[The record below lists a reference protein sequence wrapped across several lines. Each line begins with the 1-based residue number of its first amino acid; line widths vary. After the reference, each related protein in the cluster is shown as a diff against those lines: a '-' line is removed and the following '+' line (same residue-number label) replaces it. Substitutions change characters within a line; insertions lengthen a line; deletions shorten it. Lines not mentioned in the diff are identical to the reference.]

1 MHKSGGTD
9 NFGAVFPGNLT
20 RGTFSDPGRSVGL
33 AELLENVK
41 TALESRY
48 SIERELGRG
57 GMATVYLAQDFRHG
71 RSVAVKVLHHELAS
85 AVGADRFLR
94 EIKLAARLN
103 HPHILPLFDSGDV
116 GGFLFYVMPYVEG
129 ESLRD
134 RMNREG
140 QLTLEEALGIGRAVA
155 SALDYAHR
163 NHIVHRDIK
172 PENIMLNEGEALVMD
187 FGIAKAVSMAGS
199 DTLTQTGMVIG
210 TPAYVSPEQAAGEV
224 EIDGRSDQY
233 SLGCV
238 LYEMLTGKRPFTGPT
253 AQAVLTKRFTA
264 PVPTLSDVLEGVPA
278 EIDHALSK
286 ALSKDAA
293 ARFATSGE
301 FGRALVAPVVTTPT
315 STPVPEGA
323 QVVKSIAVLP
333 FTNMSADVENEYF
346 TDGMA
351 EEIINALSKIKSLSV
366 ASRTSSFAYKGKTE
380 DIKEIGKKL
389 EVSAVLEGSVRKM
402 GNKIRISVQLISV
415 ANGYQLWSER
425 YDREIEDVFA
435 IQDEI
440 AQNIVKALRVVLS
453 EDEKRAIEKIPTE
466 NVEAYDYYLRG
477 RKFFHQH
484 RRTSIEFARQMFTRA
499 IEIDPEYALAHAGIA
514 DCCSILYMYFDA
526 RESNLKQAD
535 SASKKALQLD
545 PDLAE
550 AHSARG
556 LAFSLSKQY
565 DAAVKEF
572 EKAMALDPKLYEAPY
587 FYGRACLAQG
597 KWSEAAPLFERA
609 SALRPEDYQAPTFLA
624 AAFAGQGRIHEAS
637 KASHRAA
644 NVIEQ
649 WLDLNPDDAR
659 ALNLGATIWSN
670 LGQSEKAL
678 EWARRS
684 LVIDKEDPQVLY
696 NVACVYAI
704 EGMKDDAIGC
714 LERAIDKGAGHREWI
729 EHDSDLNSLRGDK
742 RFQALLERM

>member
-1 MHKSGGTD
+1 MEQTTTQMLD
-9 NFGAVFPGNLT
+9 
-20 RGTFSDPGRSVGL
+20 SVK
-33 AELLENVK
+33 A
-41 TALESRY
+41 ALESRY

-71 RSVAVKVLHHELAS
+71 RSVAVKVLHPELAS
-85 AVGADRFLR
+85 AVGSERFLR

-103 HPHILPLFDSGDV
+103 HPHILPLFDSGEA
-116 GGFLFYVMPYVEG
+116 GGFLFYVMPYIEG

-140 QLTLEEALGIGRAVA
+140 QLSLEDSLSIGRAVA

-163 NHIVHRDIK
+163 RQIVHRDIK
-172 PENIMLNEGEALVMD
+172 PENIMLNEDMAMVMD
-187 FGIAKAVSMAGS
+187 FGIAKAVSLAGA
-199 DTLTQTGMVIG
+199 DTITQTGMIVG
-210 TPAYVSPEQAAGEV
+210 TPAYVSPEQAAGEM

-238 LYEMLTGKRPFTGPT
+238 LYEMMTGNRPFSGPT
-253 AQAVLTKRFTA
+253 VQSVLTKRFTD
-264 PVPTLSDVLEGVPA
+264 PVPSLGDALEGVPE
-278 EIDHALSK
+278 EIDRALLK
-286 ALSKDAA
+286 AMARDAA
-293 ARFATSGE
+293 ARYTTSGE
-301 FGRALVAPVVTTPT
+301 FGKALVAPTVTTPT
-315 STPVPEGA
+315 TTPVPEGV
-323 QVVKSIAVLP
+323 QPVKSMAVLP
-333 FTNMSADVENEYF
+333 FTNMSADPENEYF

-380 DIKEIGKKL
+380 DIREMGKKL

-402 GNKIRISVQLISV
+402 GNKIRISVQLINV
-415 ANGYQLWSER
+415 QNGYQLWSER
-425 YDREIEDVFA
+425 YDREISDVFA

-453 EDEKRAIEKIPTE
+453 EDEKRAIEKMPTE

-477 RKFFHQH
+477 RQFFHQH

-535 SASKKALQLD
+535 VASRKALQLD
-545 PDLAE
+545 PGLAE

-556 LAFSLSKQY
+556 LAYSLSKQY
-565 DAAVKEF
+565 DQAMQEF
-572 EKAMALDPKLYEAPY
+572 ETAMKLDPKLYEAPY

-597 KWSEAAPLFERA
+597 KWFEAAPLFEKAA
-609 SALRPEDYQAPTFLA
+609 SLRPDDYQAPSFLSA
-624 AAFAGQGRIHEAS
+624 AYAGQGRIHEAS
-637 KASHRAA
+637 KASHKAVG
-644 NVIEQ
+644 VIER

-670 LGQSEKAL
+670 LGQQEKAL

-684 LVIDKEDPQVLY
+684 LVIDKEDPQLLY

-704 EGMKDDAIGC
+704 EGMKDDAILT
-714 LERAIDKGAGHREWI
+714 LERAIDKGYGHKEWI
-729 EHDSDLNSLRGDK
+729 EHDSDLNSLRSDK
-742 RFQALLERM
+742 RFQALIDRM

>member
-1 MHKSGGTD
+1 MTQM
-9 NFGAVFPGNLT
+9 
-20 RGTFSDPGRSVGL
+20 
-33 AELLENVK
+33 LEGVK
-41 TALESRY
+41 EALESRY

-57 GMATVYLAQDFRHG
+57 GMATVYLAQDLRHG
-71 RSVAVKVLHHELAS
+71 RSVAVKVLHPELAS
-85 AVGADRFLR
+85 AVGSERFLR

-103 HPHILPLFDSGDV
+103 HPHILPLFDSGEA
-116 GGFLFYVMPYVEG
+116 GGYLFYVMPYIEG

-140 QLTLEEALGIGRAVA
+140 QLSLEDSVNIGRAVA

-163 NHIVHRDIK
+163 RQIVHRDIK
-172 PENIMLNEGEALVMD
+172 PENIMLNEDMAMVMD

-199 DTLTQTGMVIG
+199 DTITQTGMIVG
-210 TPAYVSPEQAAGEV
+210 TPAYVSPEQAAGDID
-224 EIDGRSDQY
+224 IDGRSDQY

-238 LYEMLTGKRPFTGPT
+238 LYEMLTGARPFTGNS
-253 AQAVLTKRFTA
+253 AQAVLTKRFTS
-264 PVPTLSDVLEGVPA
+264 PVPSLSDALEGVPE
-278 EIDHALSK
+278 EIDQAISK
-286 ALSKDAA
+286 AMAKDAA
-293 ARFATSGE
+293 ARFTTSGE
-301 FGRALVAPVVTTPT
+301 FARALVVPTVSTPT
-315 STPVPEGA
+315 NIPVPEGV
-323 QVVKSIAVLP
+323 QSVKSMAVLP
-333 FTNMSADVENEYF
+333 FTNMSADPENEYF

-351 EEIINALSKIKSLSV
+351 EEIINSLSKIKSLSV

-380 DIKEIGKKL
+380 DIREIGKKL
-389 EVSAVLEGSVRKM
+389 EVTAVLEGSVRKM
-402 GNKIRISVQLISV
+402 GNKIRISVQLINV

-440 AQNIVKALRVVLS
+440 AQNITKALRVVLS
-453 EDEKRAIEKIPTE
+453 EDEKRAIEKMPTE

-477 RKFFHQH
+477 RQFFHQH

-535 SASKKALQLD
+535 IASRKALQLD
-545 PDLAE
+545 PGLAE

-556 LAFSLSKQY
+556 LAYSLSKQY
-565 DAAVKEF
+565 DQAMEEF
-572 EKAMALDPKLYEAPY
+572 ETAMKLDPKLYEAPY

-597 KWSEAAPLFERA
+597 KWFEAAPLFEKAA
-609 SALRPEDYQAPTFLA
+609 SLRPEDYQAPSFLA
-624 AAFAGQGRIHEAS
+624 AAYAGQGRIHEAS
-637 KASHRAA
+637 KASHKAVG
-644 NVIEQ
+644 VIER

-670 LGQSEKAL
+670 LGQHEKAL

-684 LVIDKEDPQVLY
+684 LVIDKEDPQLLY

-704 EGMKDDAIGC
+704 EGMKDDAILT
-714 LERAIDKGAGHREWI
+714 LERAIDKGYGHKEWI
-729 EHDSDLNSLRGDK
+729 EHDSDLNSLRSDK